1 MLRNLAAALLAT
13 TLVAGPAFAAQQ
25 SGSTGNMAAPAPAIG
40 TNVKVGAPSTQP
52 AKHLRKHVRSH
63 TRKHV
68 AHRSIHRTKTVH
80 HYTGSKTHKA
90 YVAPTTA
97 ARRAGRLRACS
108 PPRCLRPGPTNAVW
122 LYAQACG
129 RSTLAVRPQAASKAF
144 DINGAAGRG
153 LWSSLLSG

>member
-68 AHRSIHRTKTVH
+68 AHRSIHRMKTVH
-80 HYTGSKTHKA
+80 HFAGSKTHKA
-90 YVAPTTA
+90 HVAPMTV
-97 ARRAGRLRACS
+97 
-108 PPRCLRPGPTNAVW
+108 GPKN
-122 LYAQACG
+122 
-129 RSTLAVRPQAASKAF
+129 PK
-144 DINGAAGRG
+144 AAGTQPIQVPTTRTN
-153 LWSSLLSG
+153 

>member
-90 YVAPTTA
+90 YVASTTGSA
-97 ARRAGRLRACS
+97 KSR
-108 PPRCLRPGPTNAVW
+108 
-122 LYAQACG
+122 
-129 RSTLAVRPQAASKAF
+129 K
-144 DINGAAGRG
+144 AAGVQPTQVPATRTN
-153 LWSSLLSG
+153 

>member
-52 AKHLRKHVRSH
+52 AKHLHKHVRSH

-80 HYTGSKTHKA
+80 HFTGSKPHKA
-90 YVAPTTA
+90 YA
-97 ARRAGRLRACS
+97 ARITDGTNGR
-108 PPRCLRPGPTNAVW
+108 
-122 LYAQACG
+122 
-129 RSTLAVRPQAASKAF
+129 K
-144 DINGAAGRG
+144 AAGAQPTQVPATRTN
-153 LWSSLLSG
+153 

>member
-13 TLVAGPAFAAQQ
+13 ALVAGPAFAAEQ
-25 SGSTGNMAAPAPAIG
+25 TGTMAAPAPAIG

-80 HYTGSKTHKA
+80 HFTGSKTHKA
-90 YVAPTTA
+90 YVAPMNGNAKARKA
-97 ARRAGRLRACS
+97 ARVESREV
-108 PPRCLRPGPTNAVW
+108 PTT
-122 LYAQACG
+122 
-129 RSTLAVRPQAASKAF
+129 RS
-144 DINGAAGRG
+144 N
-153 LWSSLLSG
+153 